1 MPVFSTHLF
10 KNLLFT
16 FLFTTLILTGIV
28 ILVQSLRFLEIIIQA
43 GAPATTFV
51 TMILYAVPR
60 LLEIIIPLALFAA
73 IIFVYNK
80 MSGDSEIVI
89 MRNAGASPFQ
99 LAMPAIILA
108 LGLTIIMYVIT
119 TWMAPT
125 FLSKLQTLKHV
136 ARGEYSSLLFR
147 PGVFNTI
154 DNGITI
160 YVRER
165 GAEGVLKGIMVYD
178 ARESNEY
185 PVTIMASKGQAFVD
199 DEGHK
204 VVVYNGM
211 RQQFDAQKKVL
222 SKLNFDQY
230 NIFIPD
236 QISPV
241 SQRWKEPNERTLIE
255 LLNPDLTSKDDR
267 NRFNEL
273 FVEAHRRI
281 TTPLL
286 TMIFA
291 LIGTVPFLFGSV
303 KRRGYANRIFISAG
317 LVLIFQ
323 GLFLAG
329 FNFAKSN
336 LAGVPLMYLSTILP
350 IIILFIVYSNFAE
363 RFMMPYL
370 VRRSPS
376 S

>member
-1 MPVFSTHLF
+1 MPVFSTHLS
-10 KNLLFT
+10 KNLVYT
-16 FLFTTLILTGIV
+16 FVFTTLILTGIV

-43 GAPATTFV
+43 GAPATTFL
-51 TMILYAVPR
+51 TMVLYAVPR
-60 LLEIIIPLALFAA
+60 LLEVIIPLSLFAA
-73 IIFVYNK
+73 VIFVYNK
-80 MSGDSEIVI
+80 MSSDSEIVI
-89 MRNAGASPFQ
+89 MRNAGSSPFQ
-99 LAMPAIILA
+99 LAMPAIMLAMIL
-108 LGLTIIMYVIT
+108 TVIMYVIT

-165 GAEGVLKGIMVYD
+165 EPEGVLKGILVFD
-178 ARESNEY
+178 ARKDNEY

-199 DEGHK
+199 EEGHK
-204 VVVYNGM
+204 VVVYNGV

-286 TMIFA
+286 TMIFV
-291 LIGTVPFLFGSV
+291 LIGTIPFLFGSV
-303 KRRGYANRIFISAG
+303 KRRGYANRIYTACAA
-317 LVLIFQ
+317 VLLLQ
-323 GLFLAG
+323 GGFLAA

-336 LAGVPLMYLSTILP
+336 LMGVPLMYLVTILP
-350 IIILFIVYSNFAE
+350 IVILFFVYSDFAE
-363 RFMMPYL
+363 RFMMSHL
-370 VRRSPS
+370 KRSAQS
-376 S
+376 